1 MSWTYSG
8 NPANS
13 QVDECRFLLGD
24 TNESAPIMQDE
35 EIQYIIDTYGSNENQ
50 VLYQLQQSLQGTL
63 REVLVHNQKTPLK
76 DLSTLRSKLIAT
88 RLSLLL
94 LGYLFLSMHTQRY
107 SEKECRI
114 ILRIHLLKIW

>member
-35 EIQYIIDTYGSNENQ
+35 EIQYIIDFVES
-50 VLYQLQQSLQGTL
+50 
-63 REVLVHNQKTPLK
+63 
-76 DLSTLRSKLIAT
+76 SK
-88 RLSLLL
+88 R
-94 LGYLFLSMHTQRY
+94 G
-107 SEKECRI
+107 I
-114 ILRIHLLKIW
+114 IR